1 MANIIKIARLILALE
16 DNTRTKEQKEQ
27 IIDMYRDL
35 GVITKK
41 DAKELKVE
49 YCYE

>member
-16 DNTRTKEQKEQ
+16 DSTRTKEQKEQ

>member
-16 DNTRTKEQKEQ
+16 DDTRSVEQKAQ
-27 IIDMYRDL
+27 IIDMYKDL

-41 DAKELKVE
+41 DAKALKTE